1 MYSLYNF
8 NIKNQVLLGNVQA
21 RSQMHMQEEKA
32 RVTKTVLNK
41 KYKVTA
47 LALPDTD
54 LKHKDSPIDK
64 LNKIERT

>member
-1 MYSLYNF
+1 
-8 NIKNQVLLGNVQA
+8 
-21 RSQMHMQEEKA
+21 MHMQEEKA

-54 LKHKDSPIDK
+54 LKHKDSLIDK